1 MSNSKHPLSNVLGK
15 KIKASYVFIQ
25 RLVQDRRALIGSLIL
40 LCTFVAA
47 ILAPEIAPYDP
58 SMSSGPRLAPPSIK
72 YPLGTDNFGR
82 DVFSRVIYGSRIS
95 LYVGSISVSI
105 AFLLG
110 VPLGMI
116 AGYYKGYLDEG
127 IMRLIDAMLTFPP
140 LLIALIIMAS
150 LGSNL
155 RNVLIAL
162 GFVYTPFFARVTRSA
177 TLSIVNEDYI
187 SAAHIRGETNFY
199 ILFKEVLPNII
210 APLVVQIS
218 LTFAFAILAE
228 SALSFL
234 GMGTQPPTP
243 SWGLMIQEG
252 KLYLQEAP
260 WLIFGPGSA
269 IAVVVFASNILGDA
283 LRDILDAKEGIR

>member
-1 MSNSKHPLSNVLGK
+1 MSNSEHPLSNVLGK
-15 KIKASYVFIQ
+15 KIKASYVLIQ

-58 SMSSGPRLAPPSIK
+58 SMSSGPRLEPPSIK
-72 YPLGTDNFGR
+72 HPLGTDNFGR

-187 SAAHIRGETNFY
+187 SAAHVRGETNFY